1 MNLTTDLVAL
11 LDAKRVS
18 TRPIDRIA
26 FASDASFYR
35 LIPEAIVHP
44 ASLDEIQQLFL
55 YSHRHGI
62 PLVFRAA
69 GTSLS
74 GQSVTDGI
82 LVNVGRYW
90 GKIQV
95 EENGALIRLQPGVVG
110 SHANRALKP
119 YRRRIGPDP
128 ASIDACMIGGIVSNN
143 ASGMCCG
150 VLENSYH
157 TMHSI
162 KFMLPDGSLFDTGSE
177 EAHQK
182 FMEQKPD
189 LAQGLLDLRQR
200 IVSSPDL
207 FERIRNRYKM
217 KNTTG
222 YSLNAFIDYTLPLD
236 ILAHLLVGAEGTLAF
251 IAEVVLKTLPDYEHK
266 YTGLLYFQDVQSA
279 GRAIPILAKSGAR
292 ALEIMDRAALRSIE
306 NLEGAPAELPSLPAM
321 AAAILVE
328 YQCHSLDEL
337 TSYRRIAEQTCAEL
351 ELLLPPIFTEDP
363 MEQANLWKLRKGIFP
378 AIGAMRPPGTSVLI
392 EDVAFPVA
400 RLADAILDLQTLF
413 VKHGYPEGIIYGH
426 AKDGNLHFVITQSF
440 NDEKSVRRYE
450 QFMSDLVHMVVD
462 RYDGTLKAEHG
473 TGRNIAPYVAHEWG
487 AEAYAIMQELKGM
500 IDPNQLLNPGVIIN
514 PDPHAHVT
522 NLKSLPVIE
531 PEVDPCIECGF
542 CELHCPSRNLTLT
555 PRQRIVLRR
564 EVVRLQQAN
573 HSPELLAALESDYQ
587 YAGMDTCA
595 VDGLC
600 ANACPVHLNTGDL
613 VKRLRAG
620 NHSSRAQK
628 LALLV
633 GQNFGLVENL
643 LRFGVGMGHA
653 VAGVVGAEP
662 LTALSKGLE
671 QLIGARVPKWNPS
684 VPHPTPNV
692 ASKEVHDPQVVYFP
706 SCISRTMGGP
716 SLDERAPSL
725 TEVFIQVAQRAG
737 LNVLV
742 PEDGHGVCCGMP
754 FSSKGYTEAYCD
766 MLHRTL
772 ERMWIWSQGGNL
784 PIVIDASSC
793 AYSLRTAHLS
803 LVGADLQRWKK
814 LTLLDSVEFAQD
826 WLIPNLNITPIT
838 ENVVLHP
845 NCALRKLNLD
855 ASLRAVVQACAT
867 SVVVPENLGCCGF
880 AGDRGLLFPEL
891 TESATQLEAKE
902 VLSQDF
908 EGYYSSNLTCEMGM
922 SLATGKPYRSFLYLL
937 EEVSRPSSPKT

>member
-1 MNLTTDLVAL
+1 MNLTSDLVAL
-11 LDAKRVS
+11 LDVKRVS

-26 FASDASFYR
+26 YASDASFYR
-35 LIPEAIVHP
+35 LIPEAVVQP
-44 ASLDEIQQLFL
+44 ASLDEIRQLFA
-55 YSHRHGI
+55 YSNNHGI

-82 LVNVGRYW
+82 LINLARYW
-90 GKIQV
+90 GKMQV
-95 EENGALIRLQPGVVG
+95 EENGATIRLQPGVVG

-157 TMHSI
+157 TMRSI
-162 KFMLPDGSLFDTGSE
+162 KFMLPDGSLFDTASE
-177 EAHQK
+177 EAHQQ
-182 FMEQKPD
+182 FMEQKPE
-189 LAQGLLDLRQR
+189 LARGLLDLRQR

-222 YSLNAFIDYTLPLD
+222 YSLNAFIDYSSPLD

-251 IAEVVLKTLPDYEHK
+251 IAEVVLNTLPDYERK

-279 GRAIPILAKSGAR
+279 GRAIPILAASGAR
-292 ALEIMDRAALRSIE
+292 ALEIMDRATLRSIE
-306 NLEGAPAELPSLPAM
+306 NLEGAPTELPALPAM

-328 YQCHSLDEL
+328 YQCHSVDEM
-337 TSYRRIAEQTCAEL
+337 TSYRRVAAQTCAEL
-351 ELLLPPIFTEDP
+351 ELLSRPIFTEDP
-363 MEQANLWKLRKGIFP
+363 AEQANLWKLRKGILP
-378 AIGAMRPPGTSVLI
+378 AIGAMRPSGTSVLI

-413 VKHGYPEGIIYGH
+413 VKHGYPEGVIYGH

-440 NDEKSVRRYE
+440 NDERAVCQYE
-450 QFMSDLVHMVVD
+450 QFMSDLVTMVVD
-462 RYDGTLKAEHG
+462 RYDGALKAEHG

-487 AEAYAIMQELKGM
+487 AEAYAIMQELKNL
-500 IDPNQLLNPGVIIN
+500 IDPHNLLNPGVIIN
-514 PDPHAHVT
+514 PDPRAHVT
-522 NLKSLPVIE
+522 NLKSLPVVE
-531 PEVDPCIECGF
+531 AEVDPCIECGF

-564 EVVRLQQAN
+564 EVVRLQQTN
-573 HSPELLAALESDYQ
+573 HNPELLASLEDDYQ
-587 YAGMDTCA
+587 YAGIDTCA

-600 ANACPVHLNTGDL
+600 ASACPVHLNTGDL
-613 VKRLRAG
+613 VKRLRAE
-620 NHSSRAQK
+620 NNSSRAQK
-628 LALLV
+628 VALQIE
-633 GQNFGLVENL
+633 QNFGVVENL

-662 LTALSKGLE
+662 LAALSKGLE
-671 QLIGARVPKWNPS
+671 RLLGMRVPKWNPS
-684 VPHPTPNV
+684 VPHRSPKLSARNE
-692 ASKEVHDPQVVYFP
+692 AHDPQVVYFP
-706 SCISRTMGGP
+706 SCISRTMGVP
-716 SLDERAPSL
+716 SLDQNAPSL
-725 TEVFIQVAQRAG
+725 TEIFIEVAQRAG
-737 LNVLV
+737 VSVFV
-742 PEDGHGVCCGMP
+742 PDDSHGACCGMP
-754 FSSKGYTEAYCD
+754 FSSKGYTEAYRA

-772 ERMWIWSQGGNL
+772 EQMWIWSRGGIL

-793 AYSLRTAHLS
+793 AYSLRNAHLS
-803 LVGADLQRWKK
+803 LDGADLQLWKK
-814 LTLLDSVEFAQD
+814 LTLLDSVEFARD
-826 WLIPNLNITPIT
+826 WLIPNLKITPVT
-838 ENVVLHP
+838 EKVVLHP

-855 ASLRAVVQACAT
+855 ASLRSVVQACAT
-867 SVVVPENLGCCGF
+867 SVVVPETLGCCGF

-891 TESATQLEAKE
+891 TESATKAEAAE

-908 EGYYSSNLTCEMGM
+908 DGYYSSNLTCEMGM

-937 EEVSRPSSPKT
+937 EEVSRVSAKN